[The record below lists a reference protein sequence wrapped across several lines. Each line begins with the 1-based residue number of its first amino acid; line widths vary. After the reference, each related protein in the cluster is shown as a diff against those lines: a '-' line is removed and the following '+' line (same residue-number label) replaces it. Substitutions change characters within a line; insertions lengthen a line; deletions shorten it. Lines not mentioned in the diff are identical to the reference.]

1 MYLEKQFGMEGV
13 ADNHLSHK
21 VHNNQRKL
29 SNLHTVVSILNK
41 TELSY
46 HICTTHFN
54 YGSCCASMGTQAK
67 DKTSLQSKNL

>member
-1 MYLEKQFGMEGV
+1 
-13 ADNHLSHK
+13 
-21 VHNNQRKL
+21 
-29 SNLHTVVSILNK
+29 
-41 TELSY
+41 LSY